1 MHEVEIDVEH
11 VGFAIGAMYDVI
23 VPKFLRQGSRGHVL
37 LLFGRLAGTD
47 DDVSSGRR
55 RLRLI

>member
-1 MHEVEIDVEH
+1 MHEVEVDVEDI
-11 VGFAIGAMYDVI
+11 GLAIGAVHDVI

>member
-1 MHEVEIDVEH
+1 MNEVEIDVEH

-37 LLFGRLAGTD
+37 LLFERWTGTD
-47 DDVSSGRR
+47 EDVSPGRR